1 MGMGLVGVVE
11 RAHSIGAS
19 AIQIFSDNPT
29 SWRRRPEAPQEAAA
43 FRQRLLDLD
52 IGPVAI
58 HAPYLV
64 NLAGHD
70 ETLFGK
76 SVELMGH
83 ELAHAADFSAR
94 FVNVHTGSHRGSG
107 VGKGIARLVEGL
119 ERATDDPA
127 QGESAPGGSS
137 SRGSAGAFG
146 SGHLP
151 LVVLENSSGGGD
163 AIGVTIEELAA
174 ILDTAAARG
183 IDDRIGFCL
192 DVAHLW
198 GAGYDVADPV
208 EIDNLLDR
216 FDRLIVISRLV
227 MVHLNDSVSSKGS
240 RHDRHAGLG
249 DGQIGRD
256 GLAHFLCHPKLDHV
270 TYYLETPGME
280 VGMDAVNIARLG
292 DMVSGRPLTGANPA
306 AGADVAGE
314 TAANPA
320 AAAPLDLAKPA
331 PGGAPA

>member
-11 RAHSIGAS
+11 RAHEIGAS

-29 SWRRRPEAPQEAAA
+29 SWRRRPEAPLEAAA
-43 FRQRLLDLD
+43 FRRRLLDLD

-76 SVELMGH
+76 SVELMRH
-83 ELAHAADFSAR
+83 ELAHAAEFSAR

-107 VGKGIARLVEGL
+107 AEHGIARLIEGL
-119 ERATDDPA
+119 ERTTDDLPQRDA
-127 QGESAPGGSS
+127 APESSNSGGS
-137 SRGSAGAFG
+137 ADAVA
-146 SGHLP
+146 SGDLP
-151 LVVLENSSGGGD
+151 LVVLENLSGGGD

-174 ILDTAAARG
+174 ILDSAAARG

-198 GAGYDVADPV
+198 GAGYDVADPI
-208 EIDNLLDR
+208 EIDDLLDR
-216 FDRLIVISRLV
+216 FDRLIGISRLV
-227 MVHLNDSVSSKGS
+227 MVHLNDSVSGRGS

-249 DGQIGRD
+249 DGQIGRA
-256 GLAHFLCHPKLDHV
+256 GLAHFLCHSKLGHV
-270 TYYLETPGME
+270 AYYLETPGMDA
-280 VGMDAVNIARLG
+280 GLDAVNVARLN
-292 DMVSGRPLTGANPA
+292 DLVAGRPLT
-306 AGADVAGE
+306 V
-314 TAANPA
+314 ANPA
-320 AAAPLDLAKPA
+320 AADVAAADVAAAPHELTAQA
-331 PGGAPA
+331 PEGAPA